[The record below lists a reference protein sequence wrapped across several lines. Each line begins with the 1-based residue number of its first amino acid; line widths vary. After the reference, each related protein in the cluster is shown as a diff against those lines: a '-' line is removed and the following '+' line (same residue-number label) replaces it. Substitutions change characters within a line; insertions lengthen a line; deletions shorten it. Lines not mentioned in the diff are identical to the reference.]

1 MKRLILALLALLL
14 CTASFSQG
22 KKATYKVAQRDT
34 CDLFMDVYEPVTIPG
49 DTLDRPTILFVF
61 GGGFIMGRRDDP
73 WVMPWFKLLNE
84 NGYRV
89 VSVDYRLG
97 LKGIRMRFDLFH
109 LIQSANYTKTAVDMG
124 VEDVFASVRCRG
136 DDLPLLRTGSLQ
148 PDRPRGHPAGRLPFC
163 RRDVLRGRHH
173 VRYRE
178 TGLSAHSL
186 PAAAHP
192 WHPGRRRR
200 LQQDGIRP
208 LGHVR
213 QQLPRR
219 KGPATRRIYL
229 PDLPLQGPQPRHG
242 RQHAGQ
248 LAGRETLPG
257 SVRDGRRSGSRSPWT
272 ISIDY
277 SGRTASTVSTAF
289 TLSPSFTWISASR
302 GRNRSMREPNLM
314 TPHWSP
320 RFSMLPGSE

>member
-124 VEDVFASVRCRG
+124 VEDVFASVRYLADHPEIGVDMDNIVISGSSAGAMISLSCELEACNRTVRAAI
-136 DDLPLLRTGSLQ
+136 LPEGFHFAGVMSFAGAIMSDTGKPAYRRTPCPQLL
-148 PDRPRGHPAGRLPFC
+148 
-163 RRDVLRGRHH
+163 
-173 VRYRE
+173 
-178 TGLSAHSL
+178 
-186 PAAAHP
+186 
-192 WHPGRRRR
+192 
-200 LQQDGIRP
+200 I
-208 LGHVR
+208 
-213 QQLPRR
+213 
-219 KGPATRRIYL
+219 
-229 PDLPLQGPQPRHG
+229 HG
-242 RQHAGQ
+242 
-248 LAGRETLPG
+248 T
-257 SVRDGRRSGSRSPWT
+257 RDGADQIYRYKDHSHDMAANMLANWPEEKRFLEVSVMDKQPLV
-272 ISIDY
+272 IDCMVDDPTMPVWQ
-277 SGRTASTVSTAF
+277 SV
-289 TLSPSFTWISASR
+289 TLDDIY
-302 GRNRSMREPNLM
+302 
-314 TPHWSP
+314 
-320 RFSMLPGSE
+320 